1 MKVRFVL
8 VCEGSSDAGLVPHL
22 QSLCVKCGASEAI
35 GSWPDMSR
43 LRKPP
48 KGLRDRLS
56 TAIGLE
62 PSVNLVFAHRDAD
75 SADESCRI
83 AEIGTSAQGLRV
95 QTVPVVP
102 IRETEAWLLLNE
114 AAIRAIVENPSATTG
129 LNLPRPQDVE
139 RVPDPKRKLKE
150 ALTLASGLRGRR
162 LQELKKDFPR
172 HRARLLERLD
182 CEVLH
187 SLVPAW
193 QRLEQ
198 RTRDAL
204 CMLKNDSPQ
213 G

>member
-22 QSLCVKCGASEAI
+22 QGLCVKCGASEAI

-48 KGLRDRLS
+48 KGLRDRLA

-75 SADESCRI
+75 SADESIRI
-83 AEIGTSAQGLRV
+83 AEIKTSAHGLWV
-95 QTVPVVP
+95 QTVPVIP
-102 IRETEAWLLLNE
+102 IHETEAWLLLNE
-114 AAIRAIVENPSATTG
+114 AAIRAVVENPSATME
-129 LNLPRPQDVE
+129 LALPRPQDVE

-150 ALTLASGLRGRR
+150 ALSRASGLRGRR
-162 LQELKKDFPR
+162 LQELKKEFPR

-182 CEVLH
+182 CDILL

-193 QRLEQ
+193 QRLEH

-204 CMLKNDSPQ
+204 LVLKGRSLQ
-213 G
+213 E